1 MSTDYQRVMES
12 LCAFVSL
19 TLLLTFRYYIF
30 DYNLVEPA
38 YLTTTDIRHDLF
50 GFMLTYGDWGFLSRF
65 YPISFMGFLAVQGG
79 AKGGYITQNYIF
91 AGGMMTGFKPQGGAL
106 KR

>member
-12 LCAFVSL
+12 LRAFFSL
-19 TLLLTFRYYIF
+19 TLQLTFRYYIF

-79 AKGGYITQNYIF
+79 AKGYITQNYIF
-91 AGGMMTGFKPQGGAL
+91 AGRMMTGFNPQGGAL